1 MTMQREL
8 EARYARAVAAPS
20 AVFVYA
26 DHVDDVFTRPDVLG
40 PEDRVIDMIGGAGLR
55 VADARAAAREAHAA
69 GGRLWVDVTVP
80 SFFGC
85 HAFDLGVDVQC
96 EALDR
101 IAAGGLARKVV
112 ALSARGDVPLASDRI
127 DVYDLAA
134 ISDGLETASARM
146 QRHFDHARALAEY
159 LACCECLAGVSYP
172 GLSSHPDHDLAT
184 RVLCH
189 GFGPAVD
196 FELLDYMGRTA
207 GDFIEH
213 CRLNGR
219 DRAAGG
225 SHTRLHARDGR
236 QGSAVRVFAGL
247 DDPLEIVA
255 DLDQAMRWFCN
266 PSLI

>member
-1 MTMQREL
+1 MSRQREL
-8 EARYARAVAAPS
+8 EARYARAVGAEL

-26 DHVDDVFTRPDVLG
+26 DHVGSAAARPGAMAAGDQL
-40 PEDRVIDMIGGAGLR
+40 IDMIGGAGLR
-55 VADARAAAREAHAA
+55 VADARTAASEVHAA
-69 GGRLWVDVTVP
+69 GGRLWADVTVP

-85 HAFDLGVDVQC
+85 HALDLGVDVQC

-101 IAAGGLARKVV
+101 VAAGGLARKVV
-112 ALSARGDVPLASDRI
+112 ALSAHGDLPLASDCI
-127 DVYDLAA
+127 DARDLAA
-134 ISDGLETASARM
+134 IADGIETAPARM

-159 LACCECLAGVSYP
+159 LACCECLAGVAYP

-196 FELLDYMGRTA
+196 FGLPDHMGRTA
-207 GDFIEH
+207 EDFIDR

-225 SHTRLHARDGR
+225 FHTRLHARDGR
-236 QGSAVRVFAGL
+236 QGSAVRIFAGL
-247 DDPLEIVA
+247 DDPLEIA
-255 DLDQAMRWFCN
+255 DDLDRAMRWFCS
-266 PSLI
+266 PPQP